1 MKKIVTLISFAFLL
15 SFTGV
20 QEASAGLTETAMG
33 YANKAKTSYNA
44 AKAYQSSKDYND
56 ISDPNAK
63 TAIKLLCQKGCGRF
77 TCGKSGAKKKVGDAC
92 KLMCPP
98 NDVKNC
104 VNKM

>member
-1 MKKIVTLISFAFLL
+1 MKKIVKLISFAFLL
-15 SFTGV
+15 AFTGV

-33 YANKAKTSYNA
+33 YAEKAKGYFNA
-44 AKAYQSSKDYND
+44 AKAYQASKNYDD
-56 ISDPNAK
+56 IADSKAK

-77 TCGKSGAKKKVGDAC
+77 TCGKSGTKKKVGEAC